1 LRWTEFDM
9 TAKKTVKKK
18 ATKMLG
24 IRQVR
29 SLIGSTDKQRT
40 VVRSL
45 GLRRIGHVV
54 QRPDDVSIRGMV
66 TKVQHLVEIVSEES

>member
-1 LRWTEFDM
+1 M

-24 IRQVR
+24 VRQVR

-45 GLRRIGHVV
+45 GLRRIGHTV
-54 QRPDDVSIRGMV
+54 QRPDNVGTRGMV
-66 TKVQHLVEIVSEES
+66 TKVQHLVKIISEES

>member
-1 LRWTEFDM
+1 M

-18 ATKMLG
+18 NTKMLG
-24 IRQVR
+24 IRQKR

-54 QRPDDVSIRGMV
+54 QRPDHVAIRGMV
-66 TKVQHLVEIVSEES
+66 TKVQHLVEIISEES

>member
-1 LRWTEFDM
+1 M

-24 IRQVR
+24 VRQVR

-45 GLRRIGHVV
+45 GLRRIGHTV
-54 QRPDDVSIRGMV
+54 QRPDNVGIRGMV
-66 TKVQHLVEIVSEES
+66 TKVQHLVEIISEES